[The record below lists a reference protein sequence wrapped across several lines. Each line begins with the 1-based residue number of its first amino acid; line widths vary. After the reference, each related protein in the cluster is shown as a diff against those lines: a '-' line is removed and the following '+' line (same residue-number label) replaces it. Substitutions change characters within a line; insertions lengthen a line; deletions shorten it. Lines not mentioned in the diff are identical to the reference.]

1 MSPSQGTGKP
11 FFRADQVG
19 SLLRPQRLL
28 AVRAQWKTGG
38 MSRAQLREIEDE
50 CIGEAVKLQEGTGLQ
65 VVTDGEFRRENWWV
79 DFIERIDGIRIAE
92 PDQTSGFKDAP
103 DHASGY
109 VPKNV
114 LTVGPLGRSGPIT
127 TDDFA
132 MLRSATTHTPK
143 VTLPSPSRIHYHGG
157 RAAVDDAVYPDM
169 EAFWAD
175 VAKVYRGEIADL
187 ESAGCTYIQIDDPV
201 MAYFVDERLRDNV
214 RALGEDPDALVDR
227 YVRVVNDCTRD
238 RRPETYLSYHL
249 CRGNAQSSWIA
260 EGGYARLA
268 EAVFP
273 HLDVDALFLEFDDE
287 RSGDFAPLRHVPSG
301 RKVVLGLITTKR
313 GDLEDTDALRR
324 RIDEAAKIVPFDDL
338 GLSPQCGFAS
348 VVEGNKVTV
357 EDERAKLRLVVEV
370 ADEVWGGK

>member
-1 MSPSQGTGKP
+1 MSASQDIGKP

-28 AVRAQWKTGG
+28 AARARWKAGE
-38 MSRAQLREIEDE
+38 MSRDQLRDIEDD
-50 CIGEAVKLQEGTGLQ
+50 CIREAVELQEQTGLQ

-92 PDQTSGFKDAP
+92 PDAASGFKDAP

-114 LTVGPLGRSGPIT
+114 LTVAKLGRTGPIMK
-127 TDDFA
+127 DDYS
-132 MLRSATTHTPK
+132 MLRSATTRTPK

-157 RAAVDDAVYPDM
+157 RAAVDDTVYPDI
-169 EAFWAD
+169 EEFWAD
-175 VAKVYRGEIADL
+175 VAKVYRDEIADL
-187 ESAGCTYIQIDDPV
+187 EDAGCTYIQIDDPV
-201 MAYFVDERLRDNV
+201 MAYFVDKRLCENV
-214 RALGEDPDALVDR
+214 RALGEDPDELVDR

-238 RRPETYLSYHL
+238 RRPDTYISYHL

-268 EAVFP
+268 EAIFP
-273 HLDVDALFLEFDDE
+273 HLDVDAFFLEFDDE
-287 RSGDFAPLRHVPSG
+287 RSGDFGPLHHMPAG

-313 GDLEDTDALRR
+313 GELEDRDDLKR
-324 RIDEAAKIVPFDDL
+324 RIDEAARIVPLDDL

-357 EDERAKLRLVVEV
+357 EDEAQKLSLVVEV
-370 ADEVWGGK
+370 AQEVWGGR